1 MSAELLPLLHL
12 TPEGVLVLTPEGLA
26 ETDEVPGKLEKALR
40 AADADEGSP
49 TAALL
54 TLAGEDADGDLPAD
68 LAWWRHLVRE
78 FIMQFCQVPGLREGA
93 WQTPVA
99 TPASALM
106 EKWIQEAPPVHG
118 MEYLS
123 PERLAVLWQAL
134 HGTLAARIVAAGSDV
149 EAVLRELHPVWRM
162 VGRVTLHLA
171 ENKRDPQRPF
181 AFIATYTHRVN
192 ARSEPQHLPLARA
205 LQDSAGRNDR
215 SALQTLLEPLNA
227 ASKRSALVQQL
238 IASKRVFQAL
248 AWEPAE
254 AFAFLQEIPVFEESG
269 LLVKVPDWWQGRRPP
284 SPQVQVTLDAG
295 DKQSTV
301 GAQVL
306 LSFNVNVALGG
317 EPLTREEIAKI
328 LASDAPLISLRGK
341 WIEPDRERL
350 QQALNHW
357 HRAEAA
363 NRDGVPFHEGLRWLA
378 GWNGG
383 AAAVTEG
390 LTLDD
395 TGGLAN
401 FIAGDSLRKLLGD
414 MRAETDSAGSKP
426 PAGLKATLRHY
437 QQRGLDWLDFM
448 GRLGCGACLADDMG
462 LGKTLQLIALVL
474 RRREARV
481 KAKQPLAPS
490 LVVAPASLLA
500 NWEREFR
507 KFAPE
512 VPVVIAHRSSLSAGE
527 LAKVEVGEHPAMKQ
541 GGVFLTTYTTLGKL
555 AGFNEITWDLAVLDE
570 AQAIKNAG
578 SSQARTVKKLQGTLR
593 IALTGTPVE
602 NRLGDLWSL
611 FDFLNPGLL
620 GSAGSFAARARQ
632 MSKAGSGY
640 APLRKLVRPFI
651 LRRVKTDPAI
661 APDLPRKTEMTAF
674 CSLSKRQAQLYQ
686 RLVTALA
693 RELGDTEDQ
702 IQRQGVILAA
712 LMKLK
717 QICNHPSQWS
727 GDSRYLPADSG
738 KFQRLEELCS
748 GIADRQEKVIVF
760 TQFKEMTLPVADYLA
775 TVFGRPGLVLHG
787 GTAVGKRGQLVE
799 EFQSPGGP
807 PFFVISVKAGGT
819 GLTLT
824 AASHVIHFDRWWNP
838 AVEDQATDRAYRI
851 GQTKAVMVHKFVCQG
866 TLEEKID
873 GIIRE
878 KRGLAQEIL
887 GGDGDG
893 AVKLLTEM
901 NDKDLVEFL
910 QFRAMGAE

>member
-1 MSAELLPLLHL
+1 MRAE
-12 TPEGVLVLTPEGLA
+12 A
-26 ETDEVPGKLEKALR
+26 
-40 AADADEGSP
+40 
-49 TAALL
+49 
-54 TLAGEDADGDLPAD
+54 
-68 LAWWRHLVRE
+68 
-78 FIMQFCQVPGLREGA
+78 EGA
-93 WQTPVA
+93 
-99 TPASALM
+99 
-106 EKWIQEAPPVHG
+106 
-118 MEYLS
+118 
-123 PERLAVLWQAL
+123 
-134 HGTLAARIVAAGSDV
+134 GS
-149 EAVLRELHPVWRM
+149 
-162 VGRVTLHLA
+162 
-171 ENKRDPQRPF
+171 
-181 AFIATYTHRVN
+181 
-192 ARSEPQHLPLARA
+192 
-205 LQDSAGRNDR
+205 
-215 SALQTLLEPLNA
+215 
-227 ASKRSALVQQL
+227 
-238 IASKRVFQAL
+238 
-248 AWEPAE
+248 
-254 AFAFLQEIPVFEESG
+254 
-269 LLVKVPDWWQGRRPP
+269 RPP
-284 SPQVQVTLDAG
+284 S
-295 DKQSTV
+295 
-301 GAQVL
+301 
-306 LSFNVNVALGG
+306 
-317 EPLTREEIAKI
+317 
-328 LASDAPLISLRGK
+328 
-341 WIEPDRERL
+341 
-350 QQALNHW
+350 
-357 HRAEAA
+357 
-363 NRDGVPFHEGLRWLA
+363 
-378 GWNGG
+378 
-383 AAAVTEG
+383 
-390 LTLDD
+390 
-395 TGGLAN
+395 
-401 FIAGDSLRKLLGD
+401 
-414 MRAETDSAGSKP
+414 
-426 PAGLKATLRHY
+426 GLKATLRHY

-474 RRREARV
+474 RRREARS
-481 KAKQPLAPS
+481 KAGQPLTPS

-500 NWEREFR
+500 NWEREFK
-507 KFAPE
+507 KFAPA

-527 LAKVEVGEHPAMKQ
+527 LAKVESGEHPAMRD

-555 AGFNEITWDLAVLDE
+555 TGFNEITWDLAVLDE

-674 CSLSKRQAQLYQ
+674 CSLTKRQAQLYQ
-686 RLVTALA
+686 RVVTALA

-819 GLTLT
+819 GLTL
-824 AASHVIHFDRWWNP
+824 RP
-838 AVEDQATDRAYRI
+838 P
-851 GQTKAVMVHKFVCQG
+851 VM
-866 TLEEKID
+866 
-873 GIIRE
+873 
-878 KRGLAQEIL
+878 
-887 GGDGDG
+887 
-893 AVKLLTEM
+893 
-901 NDKDLVEFL
+901 
-910 QFRAMGAE
+910 